1 MSRSNRSEY
10 KEESKD
16 DAEEPDSPHSPR
28 PLTLLEKA
36 ACPILDSY
44 MRGASF
50 TSSLSRFYSLHSPK
64 FADWTPDSEFRLDQQ
79 DCYNQYLRELE
90 ALLEGRLYEFG
101 IDSER
106 FSEILQTL
114 LEDNDDISK
123 QILEEVNIGERE
135 RRTVKA

>member
-10 KEESKD
+10 KGESKD
-16 DAEEPDSPHSPR
+16 DPEEPDSPR
-28 PLTLLEKA
+28 TLTLLEKA

-64 FADWTPDSEFRLDQQ
+64 FSDWTPDSEFRLDQQ

-90 ALLEGRLYEFG
+90 MLLEGRLYEFG

-106 FSEILQTL
+106 FSDILQTL